1 LELASQILSEGKGSL
16 PYNVY
21 RFTQTREVSTKINAV
36 LTSLMVEY
44 ISVLI
49 HHLLKAGNEIRDKDR
64 TYIGNINLVV
74 FKVSDLMRAKF
85 KCS

>member
-1 LELASQILSEGKGSL
+1 MSRAKGSL
-16 PYNVY
+16 PHNIY
-21 RFTQTREVSTKINAV
+21 RFTQTREVSSKINAV

-44 ISVLI
+44 LSVLI
-49 HHLLKAGNEIRDKDR
+49 QHLRKAGRNITESEGSN
-64 TYIGNINLVV
+64 TEVFVGHINLVV